1 VRRSARTLLINCSA
15 NKAIFLMRKQK
26 SQVGSEGFSLLELVV
41 AMGITI
47 LLAGLAST
55 LLAGS
60 FSSRARE
67 NQKTEALADTQRGL
81 NLMTREIA
89 NSGYGLTD
97 NGLVAADSG
106 LSSIRVRANLNAA
119 SGETTSAAASDRDE
133 DVKFLLYTE
142 SNNSYIVRLDVNSA
156 AQEMVLANRV
166 DSLKFRYYAD
176 RVTYTARDCDISD
189 VRDQYG
195 NPVSEVALKSG
206 AKYIVLSICVNLPA
220 VSSPGAPG
228 YQPTSSVQLVSDIAL
243 RNSGLYDY

>member
-1 VRRSARTLLINCSA
+1 
-15 NKAIFLMRKQK
+15 MRKQI
-26 SQVGSEGFSLLELVV
+26 SERGQAGFSLLELVV

-47 LLAGLAST
+47 LLMGLASA

-60 FSSRARE
+60 FSMRARE
-67 NQKTEALADTQRGL
+67 NQKTEALADAQRGL

-106 LSSIRVRANLNAA
+106 LTSIRVRANLNAT
-119 SGETTSAAASDRDE
+119 SGETTSNSTTDRDE
-133 DVKFLLYTE
+133 DIKYLLW
-142 SNNSYIVRLDVNSA
+142 SDPDNVNSFIVRVDVNSS
-156 AQEMVLANRV
+156 AQEMILANRV
-166 DSLKFRYYAD
+166 DSMKLRYYAD
-176 RVTYTARDCDISD
+176 KVTYDTGNCDVNNGDITN

-195 NPVSEVALKSG
+195 NPAGEVALKAA

-228 YQPTSSVQLVSDIAL
+228 YQPSSSVHLVSDVAL
-243 RNSGLYDY
+243 RNSQLYNY